1 MIVRGI
7 ICEPGKPPME
17 AEVDTQFLGTIMG
30 DNRLLL
36 RPFKDRNIGVVV
48 NENYANGSTG
58 LELNRSVGGLF
69 KSVTIYGNMFVAGLE
84 VDGSLLPL
92 NDQQIKLYMKQLGK

>member
-17 AEVDTQFLGTIMG
+17 AEVDTTRLGAVMG
-30 DNRLLL
+30 DKRLLL
-36 RPFKDRNIGVVV
+36 IPFKDRNDGVVV
-48 NENYANGSTG
+48 SENYADDSTG
-58 LELNRSVGGLF
+58 LEFNRSVGGLF
-69 KSVTIYGNMFVAGLE
+69 KSVTIYGIMFVASLD

-92 NDQQIKLYMKQLGK
+92 NDQQIKLYMKQLSR